1 MTFKTMNL
9 KDKKILVTGGAGF
22 IGSHLTEKLFQEG
35 ANITVIDNLESGK
48 KENLEK
54 IDSQIKFVK
63 GDIRDKNIIEE
74 LVQKNEIIFHFA
86 ANASVPRSVEEPE
99 ADFEANI
106 IGTQNLLE
114 AAKKYPVKK
123 FLYASS
129 AGVYGDSIYTPMDE
143 NHPTRPISPYG
154 ISKLTGEMYG
164 LMYHKLY
171 KVPFVSG
178 RIFNTYGPRQPRFIM
193 FDFLK
198 KLKENPKI
206 LPIKGNGKQT
216 RDYCFVED
224 TVNAFILLAE
234 KDKTIGEV
242 YNIASGHTISC
253 EDLGLLM
260 IKKLGIGAKIETK
273 KNHRGWQGDAI
284 YWVADP
290 TKIKNLGFQ
299 PKFGLEEGLSK
310 LISWFENKYGK
321 IG

>member
-1 MTFKTMNL
+1 MEL
-9 KDKKILVTGGAGF
+9 KGKKVLVTGGAGF
-22 IGSHLTEKLFQEG
+22 IGSHLTERLLKED

-54 IDSQIKFVK
+54 VASKIKFVK
-63 GDIRDKNIIEE
+63 GDIRDKNITLE

-86 ANASVPRSVEEPE
+86 ANASVPRSVREPE
-99 ADFEANI
+99 ADFESNV
-106 IGTQNLLE
+106 IGTQNLIE
-114 AAKKYPVKK
+114 AAKKFGIKK

-143 NHPTRPISPYG
+143 KHPTRPISPYG

-198 KLKENPKI
+198 KLKENPRV

-216 RDYCFVED
+216 RDYCYVDD
-224 TVNAFILLAE
+224 TVEAFILLAK
-234 KDKTIGEV
+234 KDETIGEV
-242 YNIASGHTISC
+242 YNVASGHTISC
-253 EDLGLLM
+253 ADLAELI
-260 IKKLGIGAKIETK
+260 IKKLGLSAKITTE

-284 YWVADP
+284 YWVSDP
-290 TKIKNLGFQ
+290 TKIKNLGFE
-299 PKFGLEEGLSK
+299 PKSGLEEGLSK
-310 LISWFENKYGK
+310 LISWFEDKFGK
-321 IG
+321 IE